1 MNNQARG
8 NSRRGR
14 FRRGRGRY
22 LRGNMGHPQN
32 GGVPGQAPVPF
43 YPPPPPPP
51 PPPVVAYP
59 AYGQVPYAM
68 PPQPYI
74 YPPHA
79 LVMFQNAVPP
89 GYYPYANTVPAYV
102 PLLPQ
107 GQVNQPAQGQ
117 AYMPQLT
124 QGEGNHPAQVP
135 GQYHGPR
142 SRRRHRS
149 RVQARG
155 RGNGRGNRGQPNRR
169 RVGRDNCS
177 PQPQHLES
185 LPEPLAQIVALLN
198 SGADIPDSLQLSSD
212 LDSREVKQEDTED
225 GPTRVAQNIG
235 STEIK
240 REPVIKQEPQ

>member
-14 FRRGRGRY
+14 FRRGRGQY

-43 YPPPPPPP
+43 PPPP

-74 YPPHA
+74 YPLHA
-79 LVMFQNAVPP
+79 SVVNQNAAPP
-89 GYYPYANTVPAYV
+89 GYYPYANPVPTYI
-102 PLLPQ
+102 PPPPQ
-107 GQVNQPAQGQ
+107 GQVNQAAQGQ
-117 AYMPQLT
+117 AHMAQLT

-142 SRRRHRS
+142 LRRHHRS

-155 RGNGRGNRGQPNRR
+155 RGNDRGNRGQPNRR
-169 RVGRDNCS
+169 QLGRDNCS
-177 PQPQHLES
+177 PRPQRLES
-185 LPEPLAQIVALLN
+185 LSDAFAHLVTLLN
-198 SGADIPDSLQLSSD
+198 SGADLPDSIQLSSD
-212 LDSREVKQEDTED
+212 LDSRGVKQEDTED
-225 GPTRVAQNIG
+225 ESTLVAQNLG